1 MTRKLK
7 FLFTIIA
14 VALLSSCSQS
24 LEKKA
29 QKLIEND
36 MKTNYFEGGAEGAKV
51 YEYKSLSFGTLDS
64 VFTEV
69 ASDLVYM
76 ENVQKEEKFLDLAK
90 KMQDKIKHKESMPHV
105 YKRYKDIDGE
115 YDEDLKNWIMWLDSA
130 KYYMNKTEI
139 IANNFKPI
147 LVGWKMAHTFSGVG
161 VFGKRVA
168 TADFYFTKDVS
179 EIYSSKST
187 LIEKFN
193 SEKEEDVENTEQN
206 ESVASENVKK
216 EPTFF
221 EENLYESPKSK
232 GEKGRI
238 SKNHPLVKFVTEKG
252 DTYIRAKINNGSA
265 EYLDEGMYMLDGFN
279 ISYGYEEETS
289 LYARYPKDNCE
300 FYDNHYYDKD
310 GNTLL
315 LE

>member
-193 SEKEEDVENTEQN
+193 SEKEEDVHVADLKVDFLSISGDLGQITFSQEGQTIFYYDEQN
-206 ESVASENVKK
+206 KK
-216 EPTFF
+216 G
-221 EENLYESPKSK
+221 K
-232 GEKGRI
+232 I
-238 SKNHPLVKFVTEKG
+238 
-252 DTYIRAKINNGSA
+252 KINGN
-265 EYLDEGMYMLDGFN
+265 EYVIDKCSYDKQANSFFLSGNQITINCPNLEYYEDEGGDCMYGKFSVVTITLGSN
-279 ISYGYEEETS
+279 VLTISNVEVQDCP
-289 LYARYPKDNCE
+289 LFD
-300 FYDNHYYDKD
+300 
-310 GNTLL
+310 
-315 LE
+315 

>member
-1 MTRKLK
+1 
-7 FLFTIIA
+7 
-14 VALLSSCSQS
+14 
-24 LEKKA
+24 
-29 QKLIEND
+29 
-36 MKTNYFEGGAEGAKV
+36 
-51 YEYKSLSFGTLDS
+51 
-64 VFTEV
+64 
-69 ASDLVYM
+69 
-76 ENVQKEEKFLDLAK
+76 
-90 KMQDKIKHKESMPHV
+90 
-105 YKRYKDIDGE
+105 
-115 YDEDLKNWIMWLDSA
+115 
-130 KYYMNKTEI
+130 
-139 IANNFKPI
+139 
-147 LVGWKMAHTFSGVG
+147 
-161 VFGKRVA
+161 
-168 TADFYFTKDVS
+168 
-179 EIYSSKST
+179 

-193 SEKEEDVENTEQN
+193 SEKEEDVENTAQNDSEQKK
-206 ESVASENVKK
+206 SVDSEKVKK